1 MGSLKGPGGEHL
13 TRSLNVKKRVYSGRF
28 LLPDPTKASFGARLR
43 YLRRR
48 LDLTIGEFSK
58 TTGLSHGAISRV
70 ERDAHRVLEPWILG
84 RIILQLQG
92 RLGEVFPETKGDPC
106 DFLYPRDTF
115 GGWLKNFRARRGLL
129 QNEVAK
135 AMAVST
141 ETIRRYQDNE
151 CKPSKRNLFKL
162 KAVFGLN
169 GELDRYFKR

>member
-1 MGSLKGPGGEHL
+1 MGSSKGPSGEQIP
-13 TRSLNVKKRVYSGRF
+13 RSLRVEKRVYSSRF

-48 LDLTIGEFSK
+48 LGLTIEEFSK

-84 RIILQLQG
+84 RIIPQLQG
-92 RLGEVFPETKGDPC
+92 RLGEVFPETKGDPY

-115 GGWLKNFRARRGLL
+115 GGWMKNFRARRGML
-129 QNEVAK
+129 QNELAK
-135 AMAVST
+135 TMGVST

-151 CKPSKRNLFKL
+151 CMPSKRNLSKL

-169 GELDRYFKR
+169 GELDRYFK